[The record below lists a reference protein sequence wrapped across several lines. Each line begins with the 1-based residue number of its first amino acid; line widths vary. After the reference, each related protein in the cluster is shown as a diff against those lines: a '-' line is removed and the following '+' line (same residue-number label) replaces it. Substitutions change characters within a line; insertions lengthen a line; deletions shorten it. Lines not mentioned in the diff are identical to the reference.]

1 MKSTLRSM
9 WVMTML
15 LASGCAPA
23 GAPFPSSFK
32 VTGPGQ
38 FEFIA
43 RGNWINPA
51 NTAAGETE
59 RLAWLSGYIS
69 DHQICPSGYTILE
82 RTLESSTGS
91 PRAKKGP
98 PRANRD
104 NELTGSVKYLGHCE
118 SAP

>member
-1 MKSTLRSM
+1 MKSTLGSM
-9 WVMTML
+9 WVTTML
-15 LASGCAPA
+15 LLSGCAPA
-23 GAPFPSSFK
+23 GAPIPSSVK

-69 DHQICPSGYTILE
+69 DHQICPSGYTIVE
-82 RTLESSTGS
+82 RTPERSAES
-91 PRAKKGP
+91 PRSKRGP
-98 PRANRD
+98 PSANW
-104 NELTGSVKYLGHCE
+104 NEQLTGSIK
-118 SAP
+118 